1 MLRRFGKRVCAFFFV
16 ITILFMGSGLYIGNI
31 AYEHF
36 LSAHWNQILGV
47 ENHTQDI
54 RPIQRAERR
63 FGWRKTYVVAS
74 DGTLLRGTYIEAE
87 RNSHRTVILLH
98 GLYQNR
104 SMCLPYAEIY
114 HNLGYNVLLVDL
126 RGHGESGGMHTEWG
140 IREVGDIEAWVQ
152 WLRKE
157 DQLSIIGLHGI
168 SLGGAMAL
176 LYAGSEQGS
185 QLAFCVSDSSYGN
198 ILQLGKDK
206 AFDWLQD
213 PKAIW
218 GVNIVAPFFQA
229 AMFYHTHQFL
239 SDIEPLRAVTHI
251 TVPVLILHG
260 SADELIPA
268 ATAEDLYQ
276 MCRSNSK
283 YIYIFKKA
291 PHAVAIEKN
300 YNEYR
305 RVLTDFLEQK

>member
-1 MLRRFGKRVCAFFFV
+1 MLQRFVKGVCVFFSV
-16 ITILFMGSGLYIGNI
+16 ITVLFIGSGLYVGNI

-36 LSAHWNQILGV
+36 LNTHWDQILGV

-54 RPIQRAERR
+54 RPIQRAEQR
-63 FGWRKTYVVAS
+63 FGWRKIYISAP
-74 DGTLLRGTYIEAE
+74 DGTLLRGTYIETE
-87 RNSHRTVILLH
+87 KNLHRTVILLH

-104 SMCLPYAEIY
+104 SMCLPYAAIY
-114 HNLGYNVLLVDL
+114 HNLGYNVLLVDQ
-126 RGHGESGGMHTEWG
+126 RGHGESGGAHTEWG
-140 IREVGDIEAWVQ
+140 ISEVGDIEAWVH

-176 LYAGSEQGS
+176 LYAGSEHGS
-185 QLAFCVSDSSYGN
+185 QLAFCVADSSYGN
-198 ILQLGKDK
+198 ILRLGKDK
-206 AFDWLQD
+206 AFDWLQNS
-213 PKAIW
+213 KAIW
-218 GVNIVAPFFQA
+218 GVNIVTPFFQA
-229 AMFYHTHQFL
+229 AMFYHTHKFL
-239 SDIEPLRAVTHI
+239 SDIEPLQAVKHI

-260 SADELIPA
+260 GADELIPV

-276 MCRSNSK
+276 MCGSNSK
-283 YIYIFKKA
+283 KIYIFKKT

-305 RVLTDFLEQK
+305 RVLTGFLEQK